1 MDRWLLRLGIAAPVL
16 YLGGVIVGS
25 LFYPG
30 YSHVTQYASEL
41 GSASAARPEIF
52 NYAIFAAGV
61 CAVLAGL
68 GFALVLRSL
77 SKGWILSSLAG
88 LSISLWGASMIMGG
102 MFPMPD
108 ERHGG
113 FGLGMAIQVAPL
125 LVFLA
130 LNGRAQMTGL
140 KTFLLLVLIA
150 SGALF
155 AIMMGVGGL
164 VRRADVG
171 LWQRAYA
178 LSSIPWIAVAALCL
192 DQAMGRRRAP
202 AA

>member
-1 MDRWLLRLGIAAPVL
+1 MDRWLLRLGVVAPVL
-16 YLGGVIVGS
+16 YFGAVIVGS

-52 NYAIFAAGV
+52 NDGIIAAGV

-68 GFALVLRSL
+68 GFALTLRAL
-77 SKGWILSSLAG
+77 SKGWIFSSLAG

-108 ERHGG
+108 ARHSG
-113 FGLGMAIQVAPL
+113 FGLGMAIQAAPL

-130 LNGRAQMTGL
+130 LAGRAQMTGL

-164 VRRADVG
+164 VHRADVG
-171 LWQRAYA
+171 MWQRAYA
-178 LSSIPWIAVAALCL
+178 VSSIPWIAVAALCL
-192 DQAMGRRRAP
+192 DQAMGRRRP
-202 AA
+202 AAA